1 MSERLTP
8 PDEYFENIG
17 NIIGNPN
24 IFKSNHGRYNAIS
37 VMIGLVHLRGRYSEQ
52 PSCNWQSYQPH
63 PLLERIQIA
72 VTLNSLIAE
81 DNPLP
86 SKIFCN
92 DSETTLVENL
102 SESGQRQCG
111 APSILINTARND
123 EVVGGIKKIGDNT
136 LYVSGSTD
144 SYSLNE
150 YNLRKGFIYEIP
162 RLEELEL
169 PSRLSIREMMS
180 HINDGEWREYSS
192 IDKRTKLAPIFG
204 RASLFMIPT
213 GIRVQ
218 LVDVVAET
226 EGGIKRRLEAINQE
240 IIDHKDQYIL

>member
-1 MSERLTP
+1 MSIEIISP
-8 PDEYFENIG
+8 EQYFKDIG
-17 NIIGNPN
+17 DNTGIKN
-24 IFKSNHGRYNAIS
+24 IFKSNHGRYNPTS
-37 VMIGLVHLRGRYSEQ
+37 LMMGLVCLRGGYCGQ
-52 PSCNWQSYQPH
+52 PSCNWQSYKPH
-63 PLLERIQIA
+63 PLLDRIQTA
-72 VTLNSLIAE
+72 VNTNSRFAE
-81 DNPLP
+81 NNPLP

-150 YNLRKGFIYEIP
+150 HNLREGFIYEIP
-162 RLEELEL
+162 KLEELEL

-204 RASLFMIPT
+204 RASLFMIPPEV
-213 GIRVQ
+213 RVQ
-218 LVDVVAET
+218 LVDVVTET
-226 EGGIKRRLEAINQE
+226 EEEIKQKLEAINQE